1 VACSGALG
9 VYISLTPMRLFACS
23 PGRAVKAF
31 EAQLAIVELL
41 EHKALFTAGYKA
53 VMHCHTVRPSTHAL
67 VELLEHKALFTAGYK
82 AVMHCHTVRPSTH
95 ALVELLEHKALFTA
109 GYKAV
114 MHCHTV
120 RPSTQR
126 REVELIR
133 FSLASNSSNSSLPL
147 DALVAPLSH
156 THRVRR
162 GVVGS

>member
-31 EAQLAIVELL
+31 EAQLAI
-41 EHKALFTAGYKA
+41 
-53 VMHCHTVRPSTHAL
+53 

>member
-31 EAQLAIVELL
+31 EAQLAI
-41 EHKALFTAGYKA
+41 
-53 VMHCHTVRPSTHAL
+53 
-67 VELLEHKALFTAGYK
+67 
-82 AVMHCHTVRPSTH
+82 
-95 ALVELLEHKALFTA
+95 VELLEHKALFTA

>member
-1 VACSGALG
+1 MACSGALG

-31 EAQLAIVELL
+31 EAQLAI
-41 EHKALFTAGYKA
+41 
-53 VMHCHTVRPSTHAL
+53 